1 MAAIFIQRG
10 LNQTVDVTY
19 TLAGQ
24 TAAVDLGTGYTA
36 EMVIR
41 ERAGSDLQGDIID
54 TLTTASSR
62 IVLPSSPPAAGPNIQ
77 LKWDTDESEL
87 LPNKTQTAVG
97 DLRIIKTATSEVEHH
112 IRFDFNVLEE
122 VVTVTPPESA

>member
-19 TLAGQ
+19 TLVGQ

-41 ERAGSDLQGDIID
+41 ERSGSDLQGEIID
-54 TLTTASSR
+54 TLTTGSSR

-97 DLRIIKTATSEVEHH
+97 DLRVIKTSTAEVEHH
-112 IRFDFNVLEE
+112 IRFDFNVIEE
-122 VVTVTPPESA
+122 VVTVTPPENT

>member
-19 TLAGQ
+19 LLAGQ
-24 TAAVDLGTGYTA
+24 TAAVDLGTGYSA
-36 EMVIR
+36 EMVVR
-41 ERAGSDLQGDIID
+41 ERSGSDLQGEVID
-54 TLTTASSR
+54 TLTTANAR
-62 IVLPSSPPAAGPNIQ
+62 IVLPSSPLAAGPNIQ

-97 DLRIIKTATSEVEHH
+97 DLRITKTATSEVEHH

-122 VVTVTPPESA
+122 VVTVTPPDNT